1 MRVILTTGGTGG
13 HIYPALA
20 LTTEIMKDPHAEVL
34 FIGSQDRMEAKLI
47 PEAGYRFI
55 GLNLQGFNGNSHDK
69 LQALKLNREARKEC
83 LKIIQEF
90 KPQVIVGFGNYVTV
104 PVIQA
109 GKKLGIPCVI
119 HEQNSLPGLAN
130 RYLSL
135 LATKVITSYPQTEKY
150 FPASKVELLGNP
162 RASQACRQKKD
173 PNVIKQL
180 GLDPNKKTV
189 LIVMGSLGSHSV
201 NKVMVET
208 LQLLGNKDF
217 QIIDVTGE
225 DDYQDLS
232 SKVPPYSNIKI
243 LPYCD
248 QLSLMANS
256 DLIVCRG
263 GATSAS
269 EIMAIGLP
277 SIIIPSPY
285 VPNNHQHYNALAMV
299 NAGCAY
305 ELPEQELTAASL
317 VELIQ
322 RLIYDDKGL
331 AEVRKKAEELGFPLA
346 VHKFVALL
354 KHLTGETYE

>member
-20 LTTEIMKDPHAEVL
+20 LTTEIMKDPKAEVL
-34 FIGSQDRMEAKLI
+34 FIGSKDRMEAKLI
-47 PEAGYRFI
+47 PEAGYKFI

-90 KPQVIVGFGNYVTV
+90 KPQVIIGFGNYVTV

-135 LATKVITSYPQTEKY
+135 LATKVITSYPETEKY
-150 FPASKVELLGNP
+150 FPAKKVELLGNP
-162 RASQACRQKKD
+162 RASQAARQKKD
-173 PNVIKQL
+173 LNVIKQL

-201 NKVMVET
+201 NKVMVEV
-208 LQLLGNKDF
+208 LKHLGDKDF
-217 QIIDVTGE
+217 QIIEVTGE
-225 DDYQDLS
+225 KDYQTFIDQ
-232 SKVPPYSNIKI
+232 VPSYSNIKV

-248 QLSLMANS
+248 QLALMANC

-269 EIMAIGLP
+269 EIMALGLP

-299 NAGCAY
+299 KAGCAY
-305 ELPEQELTAASL
+305 ELPEDQLTSTSL

-331 AEVRKKAEELGFPLA
+331 AQMRLKAEQLGFPLA
-346 VHKFVALL
+346 VHKIAALL
-354 KHLTGETYE
+354 QHLTGERYE

>member
-20 LTTEIMKDPHAEVL
+20 LTTEIMKDPQAEVL
-34 FIGSQDRMEAKLI
+34 FIGSKDRMEAKII
-47 PEAGYRFI
+47 PAAGYKFI
-55 GLNLQGFNGNSHDK
+55 GLELQGFNGNSHDK
-69 LQALKLNREARKEC
+69 LQALKLNRKARKEC
-83 LKIIQEF
+83 LKIIADF
-90 KPQVIVGFGNYVTV
+90 KPQVIIGFGNYVTV

-119 HEQNSLPGLAN
+119 HEQNFLPGLAN
-130 RYLSL
+130 RYLAM
-135 LATKVITSYPQTEKY
+135 LATKVITSYPDSEKY
-150 FPASKVELLGNP
+150 FPSHKVELLGNP
-162 RASQACRQKKD
+162 RASQAARKKED
-173 PNVIKQL
+173 PKVIEEL

-201 NKVMVET
+201 NKVMVEA
-208 LQLLGNKDF
+208 LKLLGNKDF
-217 QIIDVTGE
+217 QIIEVTGE
-225 DDYQDLS
+225 DDYPEVV
-232 SKVPPYSNIKI
+232 KNVPAYPNVKI

-248 QLSLMANS
+248 QLSLMANC

-269 EIMAIGLP
+269 EIMSVGLP

-285 VPNNHQHYNALAMV
+285 VPNNHQHYNALAME

-305 ELPEQELTAASL
+305 ELPEDKLTADSL

-331 AEVRKKAEELGFPLA
+331 ADMRKKAEDLGFPLA
-346 VHKFVALL
+346 AHKIAALL
-354 KHLTGETYE
+354 KQLSGETYE